1 MLYLEDINIG
11 DRFVSRDYE
20 MTLQEIKQFAGQY
33 DPQPFHLDEQAAE
46 QHPVF
51 KGLAASGWHT
61 AAVCMRLGT
70 ESIPVAGG
78 LVGTEVN
85 LRWPSPT
92 RVGDKI
98 HIEAEITAIVP
109 SKSKNDRA
117 MVSHHTQVLNQHGN
131 VVMTLDTKMVVFKK
145 PSSM

>member
-61 AAVCMRLGT
+61 AAVCMRL
-70 ESIPVAGG
+70 
-78 LVGTEVN
+78 
-85 LRWPSPT
+85 
-92 RVGDKI
+92 
-98 HIEAEITAIVP
+98 
-109 SKSKNDRA
+109 
-117 MVSHHTQVLNQHGN
+117 
-131 VVMTLDTKMVVFKK
+131 
-145 PSSM
+145 